1 MGAVRRTWLAGW
13 TLALILVVHL
23 AATTRIIAPASL
35 LGSEPFYS
43 DDYVLHFARAELV
56 AEELPRTWR
65 LWLYDPTTMAG
76 YPLGATVF
84 DLDNVG
90 TATAM
95 ALLPFDAAHEFKLIV
110 WACLLLVPLACW
122 LAARTFGLGSDEAVA
137 AAAAAVVVSATT
149 ITFRIGMYADFAG
162 GWLAVLLVALAYR
175 HLAHP
180 SGGSYATLV
189 AVGAVGL
196 WWHALVGVL
205 VLVPCAVLVM
215 LAART
220 EPRRMLLQA
229 MLVAGAIGLLCTPWL
244 VPFLR
249 FAPTLGSDYPSPF
262 FQTGS
267 LASAW
272 GLLAGGGGWHVF
284 LLALGGLG
292 VVVLVSRAE
301 WRLALPL
308 GLWAALLLLAALQ
321 GSRSAIVARLQPLRF
336 LVPLAFVLCPLA
348 GIGAAA
354 LVRGALRRVG
364 AAEAAAVALAPL
376 LFAPHLLMGLRAF
389 APFPPIAAELPTEAK
404 ELVAWLRATTDP
416 GARVLV
422 EDRLHVE
429 RPRRDREVPDHPWF
443 GSHLLALLPRLV
455 DRELIGGPY
464 PEMPIR
470 PHVADL
476 SSGVFFGHAIET
488 WPIERFAAQ
497 LTRYNIGT
505 IVAWSSA
512 TRAYLVAHP
521 DVVEA
526 VGARDIF
533 HVFRSR
539 QPRSAFLVGAGVVR
553 ARPNALEVDAAGP
566 GRVVLAYHWYP
577 GMCSD
582 PPLHVEPHD
591 LPGLAMPF
599 IAVDH
604 GDQLHFVLRPARNW
618 RGECS

>member
-1 MGAVRRTWLAGW
+1 MSAVGAPRLAGW
-13 TLALILVVHL
+13 MLALILIVHL
-23 AATTRIIAPASL
+23 AATTRIVAPASL
-35 LGSEPFYS
+35 FGPEPFYT

-56 AEELPRTWR
+56 AEELRRTGR
-65 LWLYDPTTMAG
+65 LWLYDPTIMAG

-90 TATAM
+90 TAVIM
-95 ALLPFDAAHEFKLIV
+95 ALLPLEPARAFKLIV
-110 WACLLLVPLACW
+110 WACLALAPLACW
-122 LAARTFGLGSDEAVA
+122 TAARTLGLASDEALA
-137 AAAAAVVVSATT
+137 AAAAAVVVGATT
-149 ITFRIGMYADFAG
+149 ITFRLGMYADFAG
-162 GWLAVLLVALAYR
+162 CWLAVLVVALTHR
-175 HLAHP
+175 HLARP
-180 SGGSYATLV
+180 SAGSFATLV
-189 AVGAVGL
+189 AVGAGSL
-196 WWHALVGVL
+196 WLHALVGVL
-205 VLVPCAVLVM
+205 VLVPCLLVVM
-215 LAART
+215 LAARA
-220 EPRRMLLQA
+220 EPRRTLSQA
-229 MLVAGAIGLLCTPWL
+229 MLVAAAIVLLCTPWL

-272 GLLAGGGGWHVF
+272 KLLAGGGGWQVF
-284 LLALGGLG
+284 FLALGGLG
-292 VVVLVSRAE
+292 VVVLGSRGE

-308 GLWAALLLLAALQ
+308 GLWALLLLLAAVQ
-321 GSRSAIVARLQPLRF
+321 GSRLTIVARLQPLRL

-354 LVRGALRRVG
+354 VVRGTLRRLG
-364 AAEAAAVALAPL
+364 AAQTTAVALTPL
-376 LFAPHLLMGLRAF
+376 LFAPHLLIGLRAF
-389 APFPPIAAELPTEAK
+389 APVPPIAAELPSDAT

-416 GARVLV
+416 GSRILV

-429 RPRRDREVPDHPWF
+429 RPRRDIDVPDHPWF
-443 GSHLLALLPRLV
+443 GSHLPALLPRLL

-470 PHVADL
+470 PHLADL
-476 SSGVFFGHAIET
+476 ASGIFFGQPIET
-488 WPIERFAAQ
+488 WPSERFAAQ

-512 TRAYLVAHP
+512 TRAYLAAHP

-526 VGARDIF
+526 AGARGIF

-539 QPRSAFLVGAGVVR
+539 QPRSAFIVGTGVVR
-553 ARPNALEVDAAGP
+553 ARPNALEVEAVSP

-582 PPLHVEPHD
+582 PPLPVGPYD
-591 LPGLAMPF
+591 APGLAMPF

-604 GDQLHFVLRPARNW
+604 GDERRFVVRPTRDW
-618 RGECS
+618 RGRCS